1 MAIPAYKTLSYNAML
16 IALFAHISQNIEIP
30 VLADFIKTEF
40 GIKHLQYLGDGVF
53 EMDDNTFKF
62 FTDIQ
67 GETISHLNE
76 DIAAGWQEI
85 KAKKLV

>member
-1 MAIPAYKTLSYNAML
+1 MAIHAYKTLSYNAML

-30 VLADFIKTEF
+30 VLVEFIKTEF
-40 GIKHLQYLGDGVF
+40 GIEHLEYLGDGVF
-53 EMDDNTFKF
+53 EMDENAFKF
-62 FTDIQ
+62 FTNVQ

-85 KAKKLV
+85 RG